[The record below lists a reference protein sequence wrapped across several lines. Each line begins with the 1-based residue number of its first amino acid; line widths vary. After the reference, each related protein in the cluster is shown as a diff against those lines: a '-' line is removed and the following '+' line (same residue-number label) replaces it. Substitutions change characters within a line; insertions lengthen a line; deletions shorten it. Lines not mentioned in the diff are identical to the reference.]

1 MKSKINLFLI
11 TMVALFCGVMTSCS
25 DDEITEASAVLASTS
40 HVSFPAKNV
49 DPTIITIT
57 SDGDWKVEAPDWMTV
72 TPATG
77 GAGQT
82 DVTIVCAENMRDGAE
97 DLPRKYDVVFK
108 GWTIRGQAKVTVSQA
123 GDKFRDLS
131 PMSIEAVDALD
142 EDAAVMFKDLTV
154 YSKTAKGFIGTDG
167 TKFVYCLGDNNLNTG
182 DKVDMK
188 GSKVLTDNKMYT
200 VSIDEV
206 SNSVSGGTVP
216 AIAATDVTA
225 DLDKMKVSGRA
236 LIKTTGAYNGAV
248 LKVTG
253 KTNSV
258 QFDDNASDIDLK
270 SLVGHQLEVTGIY
283 CGTASPVVRMV
294 VTEVKDLG
302 LNEFI
307 YLQDDFTWMASYQTG
322 WSKDGK
328 FIADCTATHSWD
340 SNSSNGYN
348 PELNTVKND
357 DGKSVRDDFYERGY
371 KYTCLPD
378 ASKYA
383 KSLCQ
388 GINQLKF
395 GASSQHPIVTLPPFK
410 AENMG
415 EGVTGAKMKIEYNP
429 GTENPEIEIKIIN
442 NGKESSYNIF
452 YGDTGG
458 KWVEDKQWITAEI
471 DIAETLTADTK
482 VTIGLTDAQANLT
495 SNVRWLLNSY
505 KIYKSKD

>member
-25 DDEITEASAVLASTS
+25 DDEITEASAVLASSS
-40 HVSFPAKNV
+40 HLNFPAENV

-57 SDGDWKVEAPDWMTV
+57 SDGDWKVEAPDWITV

-77 GAGQT
+77 NAGQT
-82 DVTIVCAENMRDGAE
+82 DVEIICQENMRDGAE

-142 EDAAVMFKDLTV
+142 EDAAVMFKDLIV

-167 TKFVYCLGDNNLNTG
+167 TKFVYCLGDNNLSAG
-182 DKVDMK
+182 DKVDMQ
-188 GSKVLTDNKMYT
+188 GSKVLADNKMYT
-200 VSIDEV
+200 VSIDKV
-206 SNSVSGGTVP
+206 TKSVSGGTVP
-216 AIAATDVTA
+216 AIAPTDVTA
-225 DLDKMKVSGRA
+225 DLDKMKVSGRV
-236 LIKTTGAYNGAV
+236 LIKATGAYDGV
-248 LKVTG
+248 VMKVDG

-258 QFDDNASDIDLK
+258 QFDDNATNIDLK

-307 YLQDDFTWMASYQTG
+307 YLQDDFTWMANYQTG
-322 WSKDGK
+322 WSNSTGSV
-328 FIADCTATHSWD
+328 ADCAAAKSWA
-340 SNSSNGYN
+340 SAYYN
-348 PELNTVKND
+348 PKLATVKNT
-357 DGKSVRDDFYERGY
+357 DGKSVEDEFKERGY
-371 KYTCLPD
+371 KWTGLPD
-378 ASKYA
+378 PAKY
-383 KSLCQ
+383 KDGLCQ

-410 AENMG
+410 AEAMG
-415 EGVTGAKMKIEYNP
+415 EGVTGAKMQIEYNP
-429 GTENPEIEIKIIN
+429 GTENAEIVIKVIN
-442 NGKESSYNIF
+442 GGKESSYNIF

-458 KWVEDKQWITAEI
+458 KWIEPQWTTAEI

-482 VTIGLTDAQANLT
+482 ITIGLTDEQANLNK
-495 SNVRWLLNSY
+495 NVRWLLNSY
-505 KIYKSKD
+505 KIYKPGN